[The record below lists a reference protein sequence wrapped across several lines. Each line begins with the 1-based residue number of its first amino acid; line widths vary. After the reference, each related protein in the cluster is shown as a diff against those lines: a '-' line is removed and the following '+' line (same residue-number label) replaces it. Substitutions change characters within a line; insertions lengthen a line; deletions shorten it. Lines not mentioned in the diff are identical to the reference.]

1 MKSQN
6 SLRRLRPKDT
16 KSTLLRLFG
25 YFRFNKLLFFGG
37 IFFIIVSAASQIAAN
52 AMLSPII
59 DTIVIGDIPQ
69 VVRYL
74 LIMGA
79 IVLGISGSQY
89 LGNLFM
95 ARLAQETV
103 HKIREDMFSHM
114 QKLPVS
120 YFDKLAHG
128 DLMSTFTNDVD
139 MLNQSL
145 EQSVS
150 QAIVAVITVAGS
162 FAMMLVLSPI
172 LTLTVILMLGLMFAA
187 VKYVGRKSA
196 SNFRFQ
202 QAALADMNGYV
213 EEIMSGQK
221 VVKVFN
227 YEERAIDKFLEKNEQ
242 LRRASTQASTY
253 GVMLM
258 PIMGNL
264 SRAVR
269 PGLHVRRLLVM
280 KNSMTIGNIA
290 AFLQYT
296 RTISG
301 PLPWYQTS
309 SICSLQP
316 WQGRSASLTFWM
328 KKRKGMKV
336 MSAL

>member
-1 MKSQN
+1 
-6 SLRRLRPKDT
+6 
-16 KSTLLRLFG
+16 
-25 YFRFNKLLFFGG
+25 
-37 IFFIIVSAASQIAAN
+37 
-52 AMLSPII
+52 
-59 DTIVIGDIPQ
+59 
-69 VVRYL
+69 
-74 LIMGA
+74 
-79 IVLGISGSQY
+79 
-89 LGNLFM
+89 
-95 ARLAQETV
+95 
-103 HKIREDMFSHM
+103 
-114 QKLPVS
+114 
-120 YFDKLAHG
+120 
-128 DLMSTFTNDVD
+128 MSTFTNDVD

-202 QAALADMNGYV
+202 QAVLADMNGYV

-264 SRAVR
+264 SFVR
-269 PGLHVRRLLVM
+269 TPWPPCSAPFSDE
-280 KNSMTIGNIA
+280 NSMTIGNIA

-296 RTISG
+296 RTISAHYHG
-301 PLPWYQTS
+301 INQLNM
-309 SICSLQP
+309 LFAALA
-316 WQGRSASLTFWM
+316 GRSASLTF
-328 KKRKGMKV
+328 
-336 MSAL
+336 